1 MKELFIPGDL
11 LLPAENPDKWSVI
24 ACDQHTSE
32 PEYWENCDAVV
43 GDSPSALRMILPE
56 VYLGKNDDERLENI
70 AAASAEY
77 AGKDIF
83 RAVPNAYIYVRRQ
96 LSGRGFR
103 RGLLGLIDLE
113 DYSYEKGSDA
123 PIRSTEGTVLER
135 IPPRQRVREA
145 TCLETSHVLLLAD
158 DPEDKILGPIDRK
171 TGTMTMLYDFELMA
185 GGGRITGWLVEG
197 SAKKRINAALEEI
210 YFRNPLSP
218 VLAMGD
224 GNHSAASAKAAY
236 EKLKEE
242 IGPEAAAKD
251 PRRYL
256 MCELNNIHDDSLSFE
271 PIHRLI
277 TGCDEVKLLKWL
289 RDRQSSGGHPITCTC
304 AAGDAAVILD
314 KALSPL
320 PVGAVQKLLDEY
332 LAENQGEIDYIH
344 GEDTLRKLSAAEGC
358 VGFILPAPDKFG
370 FFEALAADG
379 ALPRKTFS
387 MGEACDKRYYLET
400 RRLK

>member
-1 MKELFIPGDL
+1 MFENLAVFENRYEELNLKLYDPTVAADRDLYRTLMKEHKEITPIVETYRALKKAEADIEDAL
-11 LLPAENPDKWSVI
+11 LL
-24 ACDQHTSE
+24 
-32 PEYWENCDAVV
+32 
-43 GDSPSALRMILPE
+43 M
-56 VYLGKNDDERLENI
+56 
-70 AAASAEY
+70 
-77 AGKDIF
+77 
-83 RAVPNAYIYVRRQ
+83 
-96 LSGRGFR
+96 
-103 RGLLGLIDLE
+103 
-113 DYSYEKGSDA
+113 
-123 PIRSTEGTVLER
+123 
-135 IPPRQRVREA
+135 
-145 TCLETSHVLLLAD
+145 D
-158 DPEDKILGPIDRK
+158 DPEDKILGYFDRK
-171 TGTMTMLYDFELMA
+171 TDSLPRLYDFELME

-197 SAKKRINAALEEI
+197 SAKKRINSALEEI

-242 IGPEAAAKD
+242 IGAEAATKD

-256 MCELNNIHDDSLSFE
+256 MCELNNIHDESLSFE

-277 TGCDEVKLLKWL
+277 TGCDEIKLLKWL

-304 AAGDAAVILD
+304 AAGDASVILD
-314 KALSPL
+314 RELSPL

-332 LAENQGEIDYIH
+332 LAENEGEIDYIH
-344 GEDTLRKLSAAEGC
+344 GEETLRKLSAADGC
-358 VGFILPAPDKFG
+358 VGFLLPAPDKFG

-400 RRLK
+400 RVLK